1 MKPAATLLALG
12 LLMPACRDK
21 PAPPSPPAPA
31 PTNLAPPDQ
40 LLPGEL
46 AEGTTDAF
54 GFKLPRLAK
63 VNTRFADATFA
74 TVEAQTKDVVN
85 YVRSRVVAERVD
97 TSATKTVFEGATL
110 KTAPKDKLRIEV
122 ITQDAMR
129 SRIVVRDETRPAA
142 KPGLTEEERWREV
155 GMTPRGEVLD
165 PTRLQ

>member
-1 MKPAATLLALG
+1 MKCPLALVAIG
-12 LLMPACRDK
+12 MLVVACKDK
-21 PAPPSPPAPA
+21 PPPPMAPAPA

-54 GFKLPRLAK
+54 GFKLPRFAK

-74 TVEAQTKDVVN
+74 TVEAQAKDVVN

-97 TSATKTVFEGATL
+97 TSAGKTVFEGATL
-110 KTAPKDKLRIEV
+110 KIAPQHKLRIEV
-122 ITQDAMR
+122 ITQSATH
-129 SRIVVRDETRPAA
+129 SKLVVRDETRPPA

-155 GMTPRGEVLD
+155 GMTPHGEVLD